1 MRKIS
6 VLLVS
11 LFILITSG
19 CADIINKEYGAETF
33 VYTFEEMGCSG
44 SFGDINVGRSAGVV
58 FPTEVVTSL
67 NCNSK
72 TTVKIEFYDS
82 PAYPGHYLYF
92 VVNGYEAG
100 YEAQF
105 GAGEPANFTFKANP
119 AYYSTPGSFYGNYR
133 VTAINRENG
142 RYTYFD
148 YNITAFDNYGK
159 TPAPSLG
166 KVKPEPEFVLED
178 EKASNTNKH
187 SQEQSKDKAGN
198 NTTIDAKVLP
208 ENTSKTDEKLQ

>member
-1 MRKIS
+1 MRKLS

-11 LFILITSG
+11 LFVLMASG
-19 CADIINKEYGAETF
+19 CADVLNKEYGAETL
-33 VYTFEEMGCSG
+33 VHSFEEMGCSS
-44 SFGDINVGRSAGVV
+44 SFSDISVGRSASVV
-58 FPTEVVTSL
+58 FPTEVVAGL

-72 TTVKIEFYDS
+72 TTVKIEFFDS

-92 VVNGYEAG
+92 LVNGYEAG
-100 YEAQF
+100 YEAQY

-178 EKASNTNKH
+178 EKASNTDNKT
-187 SQEQSKDKAGN
+187 QEQKKEDNATN
-198 NTTIDAKVLP
+198 QAM
-208 ENTSKTDEKLQ
+208 